1 MEGTEDNANVRRV
14 WVSNRLIKANVE
26 VVELVNLKE
35 DENQEHHK
43 KKVKDNKNQKKIKK
57 KMYVKE
63 IELYIYIYRR
73 WVVSESIVLS
83 CPVLSCPVCE
93 YYFLILVLI
102 FSQFLLQSCFCI
114 FHCVCVCVCN
124 F

>member
-83 CPVLSCPVCE
+83 CPVL
-93 YYFLILVLI
+93 
-102 FSQFLLQSCFCI
+102 
-114 FHCVCVCVCN
+114 CVN
-124 F
+124 ITF